1 MNILLIGNG
10 FDLAHGLPTRYG
22 DFLEF
27 CKAIK
32 DIKEKGLLN
41 DLTAINKEMVS
52 SYQSLHSGIKLVLPR
67 EFGEELSEKSEEL
80 INLIYDN
87 AWLKYFLQ
95 CDAFVG
101 ENWIDFESEIS
112 RVIQALDKAMAL
124 MKNQED
130 ITKLSGN
137 NAAIIKKIVE
147 EVQKDDG
154 KRLYIQEVLKSI
166 QNLNSLKDILE
177 RDLNMLIR
185 AFEIYLCEFV
195 EKIEVKRR
203 SSDIEGLEKIG
214 YILSFN
220 YTDTYRNIYDVNND
234 IEYDYFHGKAKISNN
249 IETNS
254 MVLGIDEYLTDS
266 MKNENTDFIAFK
278 KFYQRIYKGCKELAV
293 NWCADI
299 KKDFEYFTYSRKFM
313 FEDQIG
319 FELVSKEN
327 DNLYKWEQFEKLA
340 FKYDKEYEEKHPKH
354 NLYIFGHSLDV
365 TDKDILRE
373 LILNDNVKTTIF
385 YPDKKELGKKI
396 ANLVKVIG
404 QDELIRRTGGNTKTI
419 EFIVQQDMVE
429 I

>member
-185 AFEIYLCEFV
+185 AFEIY
-195 EKIEVKRR
+195 
-203 SSDIEGLEKIG
+203 
-214 YILSFN
+214 
-220 YTDTYRNIYDVNND
+220 
-234 IEYDYFHGKAKISNN
+234 
-249 IETNS
+249 
-254 MVLGIDEYLTDS
+254 
-266 MKNENTDFIAFK
+266 
-278 KFYQRIYKGCKELAV
+278 
-293 NWCADI
+293 
-299 KKDFEYFTYSRKFM
+299 
-313 FEDQIG
+313 
-319 FELVSKEN
+319 
-327 DNLYKWEQFEKLA
+327 
-340 FKYDKEYEEKHPKH
+340 
-354 NLYIFGHSLDV
+354 
-365 TDKDILRE
+365 
-373 LILNDNVKTTIF
+373 
-385 YPDKKELGKKI
+385 
-396 ANLVKVIG
+396 
-404 QDELIRRTGGNTKTI
+404 
-419 EFIVQQDMVE
+419 
-429 I
+429 